1 MNLTEWMNW
10 MTNSVNDPQIIVAL
24 DFERE
29 VDALALVER
38 LEPSRCRLKVG
49 KEMFTRSG
57 PQLVDKLVAKGYD
70 VFLDLKFHD
79 IPNTVAGACRSAA
92 ELGVWMIN
100 VHALGGK
107 KMMEAAREA
116 LEKGNNRP
124 LLIGVTILTSM
135 GDEDIAQI
143 GLSGTPADNVS
154 RLASLAEDAGLDG
167 VVCSPREV
175 AMLRE
180 RLGVDFKLVTPGIRP
195 AWAEKGD
202 QTRITT
208 PADAIRLGSN
218 YLVVGRP
225 ITGAD
230 EPLLAL
236 ERIEMEL
243 SG

>member
-1 MNLTEWMNW
+1 
-10 MTNSVNDPQIIVAL
+10 MTTTSNTQSRIIVAL
-24 DFERE
+24 DFAKEA
-29 VDALALVER
+29 DALALVER
-38 LEPSRCRLKVG
+38 LDPARCRLKVG
-49 KEMFTRSG
+49 KEMFTRNG
-57 PQLVDKLVAKGYD
+57 PQLVEKLVAKGYD

-92 ELGVWMIN
+92 ELGVWMVN

-107 KMMEAAREA
+107 RMMEAACEA
-116 LEKGNNRP
+116 LDKSSNRP

-143 GLSGTPADNVS
+143 GLSGSPADNVK
-154 RLASLAEDAGLDG
+154 RLAVLAQESGLDG

-180 RLGVDFKLVTPGIRP
+180 TIRTDFSLVTPGIRP
-195 AWAEKGD
+195 AWSEKGD

-218 YLVVGRP
+218 YLVIGRP

-230 EPLLAL
+230 DPLQALAM
-236 ERIEMEL
+236 IEGEL
-243 SG
+243 TA

>member
-1 MNLTEWMNW
+1 
-10 MTNSVNDPQIIVAL
+10 MTTTSNTQSRIIVAL
-24 DFERE
+24 DFAKEA
-29 VDALALVER
+29 DALALVER
-38 LEPSRCRLKVG
+38 LDPARCRLKVG
-49 KEMFTRSG
+49 KEMFTRNG
-57 PQLVDKLVAKGYD
+57 PQLVEKLVAKGYD

-92 ELGVWMIN
+92 ELGVWMVN

-107 KMMEAAREA
+107 RMMEAACEA
-116 LEKGNNRP
+116 LDKCSSRP

-143 GLSGTPADNVS
+143 GLSGSPADNVK
-154 RLASLAEDAGLDG
+154 RLAVLAQESGLDG

-180 RLGVDFKLVTPGIRP
+180 TIRTDFRLVTPGIRP
-195 AWAEKGD
+195 AWSEKGD

-208 PADAIRLGSN
+208 PADAIRLGSD
-218 YLVVGRP
+218 YLVIGRP

-230 EPLLAL
+230 DPLQALAL
-236 ERIEMEL
+236 IETEL
-243 SG
+243 TA

>member
-154 RLASLAEDAGLDG
+154 RLASLAEHAGLDG

>member
-1 MNLTEWMNW
+1 MR
-10 MTNSVNDPQIIVAL
+10 NSVNDPRIIVAL
-24 DFERE
+24 DFDRE

-57 PQLVDKLVAKGYD
+57 PQLVEKLVAKGYD

-124 LLIGVTILTSM
+124 FLIGVTILTSM

-143 GLSGTPADNVS
+143 GLSGTPADNVQ
-154 RLASLAEDAGLDG
+154 RLASLAQEAGLDG

-175 AMLRE
+175 AVLRE
-180 RLGVDFKLVTPGIRP
+180 HLGADFKLVTPGIRP

-236 ERIEMEL
+236 ERIETEL
-243 SG
+243 SD

>member
-57 PQLVDKLVAKGYD
+57 PQLVDKLVARGYD